1 MNEPCT
7 CGINLIWLWYII
19 LLYISAFYLWI
30 LCWKFCWKMR
40 QYMLWKILICIFP
53 FLQCLCLVLVLGVNR
68 ILMLKTTKNRWRNSS
83 TILINH
89 VVLDQKTQHSKIV
102 NFFKIYLTN
111 SAILTKI
118 SAGLFVQTILFKM
131 YKERQRNYTS
141 QTNSEK

>member
-7 CGINLIWLWYII
+7 HGINLIWLWYII
-19 LLYISAFYLWI
+19 LLYIFTFYLWI
-30 LCWKFCWKMR
+30 FCWKFCWKIR
-40 QYMLWKILICIFP
+40 RYMLWKILICIFP
-53 FLQCLCLVLVLGVNR
+53 FLQCLCLILILGVNR

-83 TILINH
+83 KILINY

-111 SAILTKI
+111 SAILIKI
-118 SAGLFVQTILFKM
+118 SSGLFVQTILFKM

-141 QTNSEK
+141 QNNSEK